1 MNFKLSSDFEAIAAE
16 IAAMVYPKT
25 QFQFLV
31 KEIGIGNLA
40 ITFKNPRHFSQN
52 FRIKFYPKLKTLIVS
67 GYSPEGMVHLTY
79 VPDHNYDWR
88 NGGGFKIN
96 KPSVGEKFEFLAGK
110 FYPFLQEFFLPEVST
125 FTIPN
130 EFETSIAGIA
140 SQVFPQYHFSL
151 KYCKN
156 QNKEVYLNFIGDRN
170 PETQT
175 LDFRPETF
183 GQKESISF
191 DVDFRSNPKCLSIN
205 TKWNDEQY
213 LLFYHSL
220 GYLSWN
226 TLQLEN
232 INPPSVLG
240 KRIETIAVK
249 LYPLL
254 QEFFGE

>member
-1 MNFKLSSDFEAIAAE
+1 MNFKLSSDFEATAAE
-16 IAAMVYPKT
+16 IAAKVFPNT

-40 ITFKNPRHFSQN
+40 ITFKNPRYFAEN
-52 FRIKFYPKLKTLIVS
+52 FRIKFYPKLKTLIIS
-67 GYSPEGMVHLTY
+67 GYSSEGMVHLTY
-79 VPDHNYDWR
+79 IPENNYEWR

-96 KPSVGEKFEFLAGK
+96 KPSSVGDKFEFLAVK
-110 FYPFLQEFFLPEVST
+110 FYPFLQEFFLLEVCT
-125 FTIPN
+125 CTVPWV
-130 EFETSIAGIA
+130 FESSVAIIA
-140 SQVFPQYHFSL
+140 SEVFPQFHFSL
-151 KYCKN
+151 KYWKN
-156 QNKEVYLNFIGDRN
+156 QNKEVYLHLRGDRN
-170 PETQT
+170 PESET
-175 LDFRPETF
+175 LDNRADTWEQKQSICF
-183 GQKESISF
+183 G
-191 DVDFRSNPKCLSIN
+191 VDFRSDPKCLSIN

-254 QEFFGE
+254 QEFFG